1 MTHDA
6 LSDDEFLDAL
16 EQTTLPPEAFSH
28 AAHVRAAYLY
38 VRRGGF
44 ADGLVRMRQALLAYT
59 AALGKTDRY
68 HETITVAFMAL
79 VSRHLHDRGDGGGWL
94 GFARGNPDLFAP
106 DLLLRYYPRDLLASD
121 VARRV
126 FVLPPGGGP
135 T

>member
-59 AALGKTDRY
+59 AALGKADRY
-68 HETITVAFMAL
+68 HETITVAFIAL
-79 VSRHLHDRGDGGGWL
+79 VSRHLHDRGDGGGWA
-94 GFARGNPDLFAP
+94 GFARDNRELFTP
-106 DLLLRYYPRDLLASD
+106 DLLCQYYPRELLASD

-126 FVLPPGGGP
+126 FVLPPAGGAA
-135 T
+135 